1 MKTMRR
7 LPKPT
12 KASLHELLKLRR
24 ELDSWRKSQPGRAS
38 VPEEVWELAEAL
50 ARTHGVSRVSRTL
63 RLSFYKL
70 RRRVQVQVPTLLP
83 SGAPVP
89 SGFIELAP
97 MAGPGVSG
105 GACVIELY
113 DARQSRM
120 TIRLSGEGS
129 ALLGLVEAFWRRGQ

>member
-1 MKTMRR
+1 MRTTRR

-24 ELDSWRKSQPGRAS
+24 ELESWRKSQPGRTHVA
-38 VPEEVWELAEAL
+38 EEVWELAEAL

-70 RRRVQVQVPTLLP
+70 RRRVQVQAPASP
-83 SGAPVP
+83 PGAFVS

-97 MAGPGVSG
+97 VAGPGVSG
-105 GACVIELY
+105 GACVIELS
-113 DARQSRM
+113 DASQSRL
-120 TIRLSGEGS
+120 TIR
-129 ALLGLVEAFWRRGQ
+129 